1 MRSSRVLRP
10 ELSEA
15 LGVTDRLG
23 DAVERRRIPYAHVGE
38 GGDRLGFVVAE
49 EDRDRLVIFARRPG
63 VCFRAAR
70 RRFGRLAVR
79 LCGRLTVRS
88 VLDETYSG
96 SGYAKLYISAD
107 STWVVTADSTLSAL
121 YAAGTVIGADGKRVT
136 IVTAD
141 GKTLVAGDSA
151 YTVTVTDYAASADF
165 SGAGSVAAWSTYA
178 AEKPTELTTGTLSD
192 GTV

>member
-96 SGYAKLYISAD
+96 SGYSLTVEFSAEGVRVASSDCPNQDCVHTGEIHHAGRSIVCLPARISIQLTGGAED
-107 STWVVTADSTLSAL
+107 
-121 YAAGTVIGADGKRVT
+121 AAVDAVIG
-136 IVTAD
+136 
-141 GKTLVAGDSA
+141 
-151 YTVTVTDYAASADF
+151 
-165 SGAGSVAAWSTYA
+165 
-178 AEKPTELTTGTLSD
+178 
-192 GTV
+192 